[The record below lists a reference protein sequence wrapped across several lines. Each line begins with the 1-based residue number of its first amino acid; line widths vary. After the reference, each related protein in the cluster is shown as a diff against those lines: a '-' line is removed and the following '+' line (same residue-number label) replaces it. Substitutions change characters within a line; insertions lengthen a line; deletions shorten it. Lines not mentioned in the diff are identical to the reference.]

1 MKVRAGI
8 AIIVVSFCLGLPVNQ
23 TVIGAS
29 NEEQAALE
37 SAGAWLA
44 LVDAGEYGKS
54 WDEAASLFKGV
65 LSKDQWEKSLQTVR
79 KPLGK
84 VISRATGSAKY
95 TKSLPGAPDGQY
107 VVIQYNTSF
116 ENKKSAVETV
126 TPMLDKDGKWRVS
139 GYFIK

>member
-1 MKVRAGI
+1 VKVRAGI
-8 AIIVVSFCLGLPVNQ
+8 AIMVVSFALGLMCLQAVF
-23 TVIGAS
+23 GAS

-54 WDEAASLFKGV
+54 WDEAASLFKSV
-65 LSKDQWEKSLQTVR
+65 LPKNQWEKSLQTVR

-84 VISRATGSAKY
+84 VISRATGSATY

-116 ENKKSAVETV
+116 ENKKSSVETV